1 MFSTVLHLRIMD
13 ISCFLVFFRLRI
25 KDSSCF
31 LVDFWAVGLKFT
43 RFTCKLRYVRFVQSL
58 QFFCVVCLSCIFTV
72 FHASCTID
80 FSSFLIFV
88 GLRIIGLL
96 CFPAF
101 LRLRIMYFSCF
112 LVFPRLPII
121 DFSWFSIGFFAVAL
135 GITRF
140 VHKSRCFRVV
150 QYMQFFYVGC
160 LLYVFTMFHVSCA
173 IDSLSVLAFVGLHII
188 ELLCFP
194 VCVSSSAYC
203 GLLVFSHVFSV
214 CVL

>member
-1 MFSTVLHLRIMD
+1 MCLSCIFTGFHAPCTVDFSSFLTFVGPRIIGLLCFSMVLHPCIMD

-43 RFTCKLRYVRFVQSL
+43 RFTCKLRCVRFVQSL

-88 GLRIIGLL
+88 GLHIIGLL

-101 LRLRIMYFSCF
+101 LHLRIMDFSSF
-112 LVFPRLPII
+112 LV
-121 DFSWFSIGFFAVAL
+121 
-135 GITRF
+135 
-140 VHKSRCFRVV
+140 
-150 QYMQFFYVGC
+150 
-160 LLYVFTMFHVSCA
+160 
-173 IDSLSVLAFVGLHII
+173 
-188 ELLCFP
+188 CFP
-194 VCVSSSAYC
+194 SAYYR
-203 GLLVFSHVFSV
+203 LLVVFHWLLRCSSWNYEIRA
-214 CVL
+214 